1 VNWLSNP
8 SSRRLTM
15 WGMCSLGA
23 ALIALSL
30 WRALTLAWLSDDGF
44 ISFRYA
50 EHLVRGDGLVYNVGE
65 YVEGYTNLLWTL
77 LLAVAMTLGIPP
89 ETSSKALGI
98 TCWLA
103 LAAVLAWRSRWP
115 GAPRPFVPLAAALVL
130 LIEDYQ
136 TWATGGLETSLFTLL
151 SVGGLLL
158 ATHPAAGARTM
169 IAAGTCLAAAV
180 ATRPDGVIFAA
191 AGVAGAWLVPH
202 GVPPRRRLALVV
214 GAAVPLALTGAA
226 LVTFK
231 LLYYGDLFPTAF
243 YSKSALDPYHGQGW
257 FYIFLFFKK
266 NWFIV
271 PLAIL
276 LVLGNLGRL
285 GQALTRTHVVLLAGF
300 VVFLAYV
307 AHSGGDFMF
316 ARRVLPAMPLL
327 FVVLED
333 LFVSLP
339 SRLAAA
345 AVGVLVALGLLLP
358 YPLYSHPG
366 ERLRGIADEP
376 SYYPP
381 PYLAMRQVQARVAAQ
396 SLSDL
401 PIRAAFEGGM
411 CVFGYY
417 SRLPY
422 LVEMTGLTQYSLAKR
437 PLAARGHVGHEK
449 VADDEWLTRNRIHL
463 IFSQAPPPV
472 SGSGP
477 IRVDEIAFGDVLKA
491 RIWIYEDAIMDRLR
505 SDPRVKFTPIE
516 ETLREAQRHIAQA
529 PYEEA
534 QRIHAVLQRY
544 YFRAA
549 GPARQALA
557 DELARQV
564 EARR

>member
-1 VNWLSNP
+1 
-8 SSRRLTM
+8 M
-15 WGMCSLGA
+15 WGMCSLAA
-23 ALIALSL
+23 ALLALSL
-30 WRALTLAWLSDDGF
+30 WRALSLAWLSDDGF

-98 TCWLA
+98 TFWLA
-103 LAAVLAWRSRWP
+103 LAAVLAWRSRRP

-158 ATHPAAGARTM
+158 ATQPAAGVRTM
-169 IAAGTCLAAAV
+169 VAAGTCLAAAV

-191 AGVAGAWLVPH
+191 AGVAGAWLVH
-202 GVPPRRRLALVV
+202 HDVPPRRRLALVA
-214 GAAVPLALTGAA
+214 GAVVPLALTGAA

-285 GQALTRTHVVLLAGF
+285 GQALTRTHVVLLAAF
-300 VVFLAYV
+300 AVFLAYV

-316 ARRVLPAMPLL
+316 ARRVLPTMPLL

-339 SRLAAA
+339 SRLAAT

-396 SLSDL
+396 SLAHL

-516 ETLREAQRHIAQA
+516 DTLREAQRHIARA

-544 YFRAA
+544 YFRSA